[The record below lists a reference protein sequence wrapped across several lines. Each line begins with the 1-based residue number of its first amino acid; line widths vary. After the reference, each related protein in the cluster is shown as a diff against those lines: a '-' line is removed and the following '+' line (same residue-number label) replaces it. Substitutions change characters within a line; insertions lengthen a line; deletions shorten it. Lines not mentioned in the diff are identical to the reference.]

1 MQNWDSIDL
10 NPFGLNSRDVEE
22 IGPCYIVSLCI
33 TRIAAFYSV
42 ATEGLSKDSG
52 HTGLLTPDAVY
63 GCFLRQAA
71 KKMIFELPTP
81 QRLAVLSTSWS
92 QVECAEKLFR
102 EEINRFDAKIE
113 EVKAL
118 NPCWDGRVNIE
129 RVRQIF
135 DSQLYKALDEYV
147 EAMSSVPRVPSI
159 MRAKLPELAALP
171 DVPTFEYA
179 KLESPNDTI
188 RVVRMESISDS
199 DRLPIFLKTRTIR
212 LRDNVPF
219 ATLFYTWGNPFGI
232 FCSEKERDTAPPT
245 DIPII
250 CDGKRLEVGENLYR
264 FLVRWRLYLANF
276 DHSVPRTLAPDQV
289 EACRPPTEFW
299 IDAICINQQDIEEKN
314 KQVSIMGEIYNKSTK
329 TWVWLGEE
337 DEFSGAAFKILG
349 ILATAAGSIDDKA
362 GKRHLDELERKAL
375 LVKLGLPG
383 QIPWN
388 WFAVFALFE
397 RQWFRRSWVV
407 QEATLSRSIYALCG
421 QHYWSWSAFVTA
433 YSQLNSL
440 QLRTEICAL
449 ASLELTPERLEP
461 TRIKREDSCP
471 LHGRSTAEERGTFK
485 KSMKSLSDMRFHIC
499 HEGTQVDMAE
509 VLFRITAMR
518 LKDPD
523 ISDDGVGID
532 GGTLRSM
539 THIPALW
546 ELSRRTLCYDPRDKV
561 YALAS
566 LVNRN
571 VYRTPDTVQDRRPLV
586 PDYNKSVCEVY
597 CDAAWFTLLTQ
608 ANLSI
613 LSLIGNIAHE
623 SEHGLPSWVPDL
635 SQPPQS
641 LAFWTIQDRKQEPLW
656 SADAGTRWKIPPLA
670 MRYQKLL
677 AVEVSFVGK
686 VSGTSHGE
694 IKYNRKK
701 RDGID
706 YKDFLAFYKLLPPTY
721 LGDADGQ
728 NAFEVFW
735 RTMIADFA
743 NETSPAPPKY
753 AQEFGKS
760 YIIALRDAADDCI
773 VGNIDNNDLASI
785 YSTMKEV
792 AGEGMLAGDA
802 EKMYVDTD
810 ETKEFGQ
817 RVFNTMDKRRL
828 FIADT
833 GHVGC
838 GDARLSVGDMVA
850 VIAGYPIPFIL
861 RQGSGGRYKAIGEA
875 YVHGIM
881 LGEHAMKPDVEWES
895 IVLE

>member
-188 RVVRMESISDS
+188 RV
-199 DRLPIFLKTRTIR
+199 
-212 LRDNVPF
+212 
-219 ATLFYTWGNPFGI
+219 
-232 FCSEKERDTAPPT
+232 
-245 DIPII
+245 
-250 CDGKRLEVGENLYR
+250 
-264 FLVRWRLYLANF
+264 
-276 DHSVPRTLAPDQV
+276 
-289 EACRPPTEFW
+289 
-299 IDAICINQQDIEEKN
+299 DIEEKN

-383 QIPWN
+383 QISWN

-407 QEATLSRSIYALCG
+407 QEATLSRSIYVLCG

-461 TRIKREDSCP
+461 TRIIREDSCP

-635 SQPPQS
+635 SQPPQP

-656 SADAGTRWKIPPLA
+656 SADAGMRWKIPPLA

-694 IKYNRKK
+694 INYNRRK

-728 NAFEVFW
+728 NAFEVLW

-743 NETSPAPPKY
+743 DETSPAPPKY

-773 VGNIDNNDLASI
+773 AGNIDNNDLASI